1 MNWGKS
7 ITIVIV
13 SFIAIVLGMVYVAS
27 KQTNEMIDKNYY
39 DKEIKYQTLIDAAEN
54 LNKVSKDSLITQ
66 SQQSVQIK
74 IPQALCHNFKHGKL
88 VFLRN
93 DDQKKDLEQAF
104 TPDAEGLFALEKARF
119 SKGRYKVRIEWMN
132 ENTPYYR
139 EQNLDIQ

>member
-39 DKEIKYQTLIDAAEN
+39 DKEIKYQTLIDAADN
-54 LNKVSKDSLITQ
+54 LNKVTKDSLITQ
-66 SQQSVQIK
+66 DQQKVNIQIPASLK
-74 IPQALCHNFKHGKL
+74 TNFKAGKL

-93 DDQKKDLEQAF
+93 DDQKKDLEQTF
-104 TPDAEGLFALEKARF
+104 SPDGTGLYAVEKAKF
-119 SKGRYKVRIEWMN
+119 SKGRYKVRIEWTN
-132 ENTPYYR
+132 DNTPYYR

>member
-66 SQQSVQIK
+66 SQRSDQNTSS
-74 IPQALCHNFKHGKL
+74 AL
-88 VFLRN
+88 
-93 DDQKKDLEQAF
+93 
-104 TPDAEGLFALEKARF
+104 
-119 SKGRYKVRIEWMN
+119 S
-132 ENTPYYR
+132 
-139 EQNLDIQ
+139 